1 MRRLILAVLAASASL
16 TSAGGAFDAGGF
28 AFQQHQNQLLQQ
40 QTAPNNEAWHRRQQ
54 SGDNSHV
61 PVLNAQSMEQLRD
74 EYERRVNRDGLTAA
88 NQWLSR
94 EAYRLG
100 QEAAEM
106 LSQ

>member
-1 MRRLILAVLAASASL
+1 MRIVAALVISL
-16 TSAGGAFDAGGF
+16 TARA
-28 AFQQHQNQLLQQ
+28 
-40 QTAPNNEAWHRRQQ
+40 TAHAQGVGPIREQ